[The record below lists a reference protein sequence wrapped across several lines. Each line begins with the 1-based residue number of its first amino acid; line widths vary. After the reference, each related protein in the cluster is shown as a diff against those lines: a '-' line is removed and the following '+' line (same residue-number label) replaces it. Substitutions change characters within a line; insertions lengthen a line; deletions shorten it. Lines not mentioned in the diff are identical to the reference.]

1 MVFAH
6 LFSNFQMGHNL
17 CFSLSPVVICPN
29 DTIVSFIGGMPDEAV
44 IWSPLP
50 SAIDSAGGVID
61 PASIVCEDQDGNLTM
76 SGDIFPAGKT
86 SITCTTDINDTVPY
100 QGYCQF
106 TITLRG
112 RCFNVIRITFCHS
125 CVQVR
130 TSLLV
135 LVPSNHSGF
144 CFTVSQTNYGRQ
156 CFTMRFYIT
165 QIWYTQEKHTESN
178 DRRSTTQT

>member
-61 PASIVCEDQDGNLTM
+61 PASIVCEDQDGNPTM

-112 RCFNVIRITFCHS
+112 RCFNVIRIKSPVT
-125 CVQVR
+125 
-130 TSLLV
+130 TLV
-135 LVPSNHSGF
+135 F
-144 CFTVSQTNYGRQ
+144 VSQCLRQ
-156 CFTMRFYIT
+156 T
-165 QIWYTQEKHTESN
+165 TEDN
-178 DRRSTTQT
+178 ALQRDFI